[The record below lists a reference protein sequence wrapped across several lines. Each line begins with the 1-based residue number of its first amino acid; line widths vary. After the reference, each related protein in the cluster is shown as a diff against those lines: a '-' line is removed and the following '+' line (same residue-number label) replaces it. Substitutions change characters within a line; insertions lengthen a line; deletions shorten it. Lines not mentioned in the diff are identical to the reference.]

1 MKFVCVV
8 LPSYSLRTTWVTEQL
23 TPYHGVNDLTIINI
37 HNLIKKHIPFV
48 LCIYY
53 TYLYPMKNGIEVL
66 VVLGTFLFGMAVG
79 KWMNS
84 FTPSFTKEDDIEMV
98 IQDDDVN

>member
-1 MKFVCVV
+1 
-8 LPSYSLRTTWVTEQL
+8 
-23 TPYHGVNDLTIINI
+23 
-37 HNLIKKHIPFV
+37 
-48 LCIYY
+48 
-53 TYLYPMKNGIEVL
+53 MKNGIEVL

>member
-1 MKFVCVV
+1 M
-8 LPSYSLRTTWVTEQL
+8 LGSSYSLRTEVTEQL

-66 VVLGTFLFGMAVG
+66 VVLGTFLYLLGAFLFGMAVG
-79 KWMNS
+79 NS
-84 FTPSFTKEDDIEMV
+84 INIHPSFTKEDDIEMV